1 MKEDSLSVEV
11 TIENPGDIQRLL
23 QTLPPEIFIRVQQVL
38 DNGTIRLA
46 ERARELAPVKT
57 GRLMASI
64 YADIGDVEEMQEA
77 FAPRRVIAE
86 TDYATFVEFGT
97 SRMTARPFMGPAA
110 QEIEPEIFAEVDS
123 VLDSMLPRAEGPL

>member
-1 MKEDSLSVEV
+1 MSVEV
-11 TIENPGDIQRLL
+11 TIENPGDLQRLL

-46 ERARELAPVKT
+46 ERARELAPVRT

-77 FAPRRVIAE
+77 FSPRRVIAE

-123 VLDSMLPRAEGPL
+123 VLDSMLPRAEGPVL